1 MSLFDFDRRQCLQV
15 GALSLFANGLLR
27 SNAQATKSDPEN
39 QKTGRNNDS
48 QNSCIF
54 IMLQGGASHIDLWDP
69 KPLASREIRGPFETI
84 STNSEGIQFGE
95 LLSDSAKIA
104 SELAVIRSV
113 KHNFNNHIAGTYIT
127 LTGSEKQQNRDREAH
142 SDDFPGPGA
151 ILNYT
156 ENGTPKVP
164 RSISLPTWLSIPGPS
179 NRMPGQYGGFLGSV
193 YDPFLIKG
201 DPNQKNYNPLS
212 LVMNKDMNSSRI
224 GSRLSLSQQLDSSAR
239 LIEEAIRR
247 RQDSLFQSAYDL
259 VTDGR
264 VRKALQI
271 DEESKEVRDRYGR
284 NKYGQSFLM
293 ARRLVEAGVQFI
305 SFNAFNQEWDTHG
318 NLQNRYKQIVPIMDR
333 GFAALVSDL
342 KDRGM
347 LDKTMVINTGEFG
360 RTPVINNGG
369 GRDHWPNVY
378 SSVIAGGNVKRGFV
392 YGKSDNKGSEVA
404 ENGVS
409 PADILA
415 TMWRHL
421 GIDPKTEIFDRVQ
434 RPFPISSGRVLNEIL
449 A

>member
-84 STNSEGIQFGE
+84 STNAEGIQFGE

-164 RSISLPTWLSIPGPS
+164 RSISLPTW
-179 NRMPGQYGGFLGSV
+179 
-193 YDPFLIKG
+193 
-201 DPNQKNYNPLS
+201 
-212 LVMNKDMNSSRI
+212 
-224 GSRLSLSQQLDSSAR
+224 
-239 LIEEAIRR
+239 
-247 RQDSLFQSAYDL
+247 
-259 VTDGR
+259 
-264 VRKALQI
+264 
-271 DEESKEVRDRYGR
+271 
-284 NKYGQSFLM
+284 
-293 ARRLVEAGVQFI
+293 
-305 SFNAFNQEWDTHG
+305 
-318 NLQNRYKQIVPIMDR
+318 
-333 GFAALVSDL
+333 
-342 KDRGM
+342 
-347 LDKTMVINTGEFG
+347 
-360 RTPVINNGG
+360 
-369 GRDHWPNVY
+369 
-378 SSVIAGGNVKRGFV
+378 
-392 YGKSDNKGSEVA
+392 
-404 ENGVS
+404 
-409 PADILA
+409 
-415 TMWRHL
+415 
-421 GIDPKTEIFDRVQ
+421 
-434 RPFPISSGRVLNEIL
+434 
-449 A
+449 